1 MAILTLTSTAQTQIK
16 ALCEKNSKYAV
27 RLGIKGGGCAGFS
40 YDWSLADQSQ
50 IESGDELIEVDG
62 GKLVIDTSSVMFL
75 FGTEIDYVNEVFG
88 SQFEINNPNTK
99 SACGCGE
106 SIQFDMDKVN
116 G

>member
-1 MAILTLTSTAQTQIK
+1 MPILTLTASAQNK
-16 ALCEKNSKYAV
+16 VKDLCSSNSKYAV
-27 RLGIKGGGCAGFS
+27 RLGIRGGGCAGFS
-40 YDWSLADQSQ
+40 YDWGFADENE
-50 IESGDELIEVDG
+50 IESGDEIIEVEG
-62 GKLVIDTSSVMFL
+62 GKLVIDSHSVMYL

-106 SIQFDMDKVN
+106 SIQFDMDMIN